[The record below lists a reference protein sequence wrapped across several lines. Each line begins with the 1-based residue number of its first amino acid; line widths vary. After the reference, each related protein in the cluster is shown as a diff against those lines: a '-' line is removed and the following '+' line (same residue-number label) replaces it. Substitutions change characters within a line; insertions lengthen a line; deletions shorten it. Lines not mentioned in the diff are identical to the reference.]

1 MAEITLKSILE
12 EMCAERAREFEQ
24 LDCRSHFFSL
34 RHRRTMNKILHPKPK
49 GLAASFNNIPIHR
62 RIIVMLIVI
71 FVAALGISAG
81 AAIFDG
87 LRTEMDKD
95 RIAIVTDDW
104 KDSAH
109 EITYL
114 YHLTEIPEEFV
125 FNDYDQG
132 GGVNDIIYYEDY
144 RSGKKALVFMQTVK
158 SNFHQTLDE
167 GIVPEEVNINGKRG
181 FYYEDRG
188 IGTIF
193 WDNGDYIL
201 MVMGSLPKEDNP
213 SGVFTKED
221 IIKLAKSAKVS
232 EELSQNYP

>member
-24 LDCRSHFFSL
+24 LECRSHFFSL

-49 GLAASFNNIPIHR
+49 GLAASFKNVPIHR

-71 FVAALGISAG
+71 FIAAFGISAG
-81 AAIFDG
+81 ASLFDG
-87 LRTEMDKD
+87 LRTEINPDG
-95 RIAIVTDDW
+95 IEIITDDW
-104 KDSAH
+104 KDSAQ

-114 YHLTEIPEEFV
+114 YHLTEVPEEFL
-125 FNDYDQG
+125 FTAQG
-132 GGVNDIIYYEDY
+132 GGVNDIIYYENY
-144 RSGKKALVFMQTVK
+144 TSGNQLLVFMQTIK

-167 GIVPEEVNINGKRG
+167 GIVPEEVDINGKRA
-181 FYYEDRG
+181 FYYESKYM
-188 IGTIF
+188 GTIF

-201 MVMGSLPKEDNP
+201 MVSGTLPKEDNP
-213 SGVFTKED
+213 SGVFAKED
-221 IIKLAKSAKVS
+221 IIKLAKSAKIS

>member
-1 MAEITLKSILE
+1 MEELTLKSILE

-24 LDCRSHFFSL
+24 LECGRHFFSL
-34 RHRRTMNKILHPKPK
+34 RHRRTMNKILYPKPK
-49 GLAASFNNIPIHR
+49 GLVASFKNVPIHR

-71 FVAALGISAG
+71 FIAAFGISAG
-81 AAIFDG
+81 ASLFDG
-87 LRTEMDKD
+87 LRTEIHEDG
-95 RIAIVTDDW
+95 IEIITDDW

-114 YHLTEIPEEFV
+114 YHLTEVPEEFV
-125 FNDYDQG
+125 YNDQG
-132 GGVNDIIYYEDY
+132 GGVGDIIYYEDY

-167 GIVPEEVNINGKRG
+167 GIVPEEVNINGKRA
-181 FYYEDRG
+181 FYYESKYM
-188 IGTIF
+188 GTIF

-201 MVMGSLPKEDNP
+201 MVTGTLPREDDP
-213 SGVFTKED
+213 SGIFTKED

>member
-12 EMCAERAREFEQ
+12 EMCDERAREFEH
-24 LDCRSHFFSL
+24 LACGRHFFSL
-34 RHRRTMNKILHPKPK
+34 RHRRTMNKILYPKPK
-49 GLAASFNNIPIHR
+49 VSGAGFKNIPIHR

-71 FVAALGISAG
+71 FIAALGISAG
-81 AAIFDG
+81 ASLFDG
-87 LRTEMDKD
+87 LRTEINPDG
-95 RIAIVTDDW
+95 IEIITDDW
-104 KDSAH
+104 KDSAQ

-114 YHLTEIPEEFV
+114 YHLTKVPEEFV
-125 FNDYDQG
+125 FNGQG
-132 GGVNDIIYYEDY
+132 GGVDDIIYYEDY
-144 RSGKKALVFMQTVK
+144 RSGKKLLVFMQTVK
-158 SNFHQTLDE
+158 SNFHQTLNE

-201 MVMGSLPKEDNP
+201 MVTGSLPKEDNP

-221 IIKLAKSAKVS
+221 LIKLAKSTKVS
-232 EELSQNYP
+232 EALSQNYP

>member
-12 EMCAERAREFEQ
+12 EMCDERAREFEQ
-24 LDCRSHFFSL
+24 LECGSHFFSL
-34 RHRRTMNKILHPKPK
+34 RHRRAMNKILYPKTK
-49 GLAASFNNIPIHR
+49 GSGASFKNIPIHR
-62 RIIVMLIVI
+62 RIIVMLIVL

-81 AAIFDG
+81 ASLFDG
-87 LRTEMDKD
+87 LRTEINPDG
-95 RIAIVTDDW
+95 IEIITDDW
-104 KDSAH
+104 KDSAQ

-114 YHLTEIPEEFV
+114 YHLTEVPEEFL
-125 FNDYDQG
+125 FNDQG
-132 GGVNDIIYYEDY
+132 GGVDDIIYYENY
-144 RSGKKALVFMQTVK
+144 KSGKKLLVFMQTVK

-201 MVMGSLPKEDNP
+201 MVMGPLPKEDNP
-213 SGVFTKED
+213 SGFFTKED
-221 IIKLAKSAKVS
+221 IINLAKSAKVS
-232 EELSQNYP
+232 ETLSQNYP